1 MTGHSPAMDETAPG
15 TAAPSPDPEST
26 GTSGSAE
33 PPGEGVQVTIAQ
45 PDETT
50 AQIRVAG
57 ELTEESRRP
66 LVRAMT
72 DLMLNSSSLDR
83 VELELCDVTFMNS
96 AGMSILVQLERMA
109 EPRGIELPLV
119 VDSGTVARPLQV
131 SGLWRRFTIID
142 RREGS
147 PPTTH
152 EGMPPGTDHR

>member
-1 MTGHSPAMDETAPG
+1 M
-15 TAAPSPDPEST
+15 
-26 GTSGSAE
+26 
-33 PPGEGVQVTIAQ
+33 QVTTAQ

-50 AQIRVAG
+50 AQIRVSG

-72 DLMLNSSSLDR
+72 DLMLSSPALHR

-119 VDSGTVARPLQV
+119 VDSNTVAKPLQV
-131 SGLWRRFTIID
+131 SGLWRRFTIVD

-152 EGMPPGTDHR
+152 DALPPGTEHR

>member
-1 MTGHSPAMDETAPG
+1 MDDTAPG
-15 TAAPSPDPEST
+15 TAAPSPETAD
-26 GTSGSAE
+26 GTPLSEAD
-33 PPGEGVQVTIAQ
+33 VHVTTAQ
-45 PDETT
+45 PDESR

-57 ELTEESRRP
+57 ELTEDSRRP
-66 LVRAMT
+66 LIRAMT
-72 DLMLNSSSLDR
+72 DLMLNSPGLER

-109 EPRGIELPLV
+109 EPRGIQVPLV
-119 VDSGTVARPLQV
+119 LDSGTVARPLQV

-152 EGMPPGTDHR
+152 EGMNPGTDHR

>member
-1 MTGHSPAMDETAPG
+1 MKRRVAGHSRDMDETAPG
-15 TAAPSPDPEST
+15 TAAPSPDSPRT
-26 GTSGSAE
+26 AE
-33 PPGEGVQVTIAQ
+33 LTGEGVQVTTAQ

-72 DLMLNSSSLDR
+72 DLMLNSPSLNR

-96 AGMSILVQLERMA
+96 AGMSILVQLERLA
-109 EPRGIELPLV
+109 EPRGIEMPLV

-147 PPTTH
+147 PPTVH